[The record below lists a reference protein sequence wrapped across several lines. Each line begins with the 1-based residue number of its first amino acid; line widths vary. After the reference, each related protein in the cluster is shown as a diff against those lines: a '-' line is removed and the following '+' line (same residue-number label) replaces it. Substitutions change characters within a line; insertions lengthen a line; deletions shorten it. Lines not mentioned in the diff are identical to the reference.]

1 MKNFNS
7 DANSRMREGEMKPNW
22 VLQSID
28 APILKSSIAFLD
40 VLDQRRITPPLMEE
54 SYKRERE
61 RERDLYFQNRNC
73 KNVRKGSELFSEILY
88 IPTIKRH

>member
-1 MKNFNS
+1 MNKNFNS
-7 DANSRMREGEMKPNW
+7 DAKSRMREGEMKPNW

-54 SYKRERE
+54 SYERE
-61 RERDLYFQNRNC
+61 RERDRETLYF
-73 KNVRKGSELFSEILY
+73 KN
-88 IPTIKRH
+88 